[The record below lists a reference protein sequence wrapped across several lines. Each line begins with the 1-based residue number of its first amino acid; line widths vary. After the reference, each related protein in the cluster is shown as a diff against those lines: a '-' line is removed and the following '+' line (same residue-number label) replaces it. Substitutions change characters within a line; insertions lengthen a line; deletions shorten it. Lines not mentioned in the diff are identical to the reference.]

1 MAVINNFYPPL
12 IDTYMP
18 AFVVSNVGAGT
29 CRVYFSISEYNS
41 LSDIKNAQITVSNQ
55 NTNLSVL
62 DITKYPSEIMLK
74 NIQTDNIKTTPD
86 KYYIE
91 ITNTD
96 LKNSKFDIDIYYKV
110 QIRFTHTSASN
121 ISLNTPQ
128 QLDSWLAENLDKFS
142 EWSSVCLITGISQPT
157 MAAAGFSINQSGQ
170 ISWSNTNTNLIGTL
184 TFADE
189 NENETLKDY
198 QVKLFDNSNNLL
210 TDSGILYANN
220 YNNPNSFIYKFKYNF
235 EVNKSYYFTIYYT
248 TKNLY
253 KNNTTINFTVVQDS
267 AAALDFALTPTL
279 DEENS
284 YINLSLK
291 RSSSTSF
298 TGDVVIRRTSSETD
312 FTIWEDLFK
321 ISFTN
326 VTNVKEEFKDMTIKS
341 GVWYKYYIQKIESG
355 GIRGQASNP
364 TKALMTIFNDMFLT
378 SKDQQ
383 LRLQF
388 DPSVSS
394 FKENIDETMIQTL
407 GSKYPFI
414 RRNGNIR
421 YAQFPIGGLISFLMD
436 PEKIFVSEDD
446 LYGAH
451 KRTYEKYN
459 ETNKINEYKDFIYE
473 KAFRDAV
480 KDYLY
485 KDDIKLFRSAT
496 EGNYLVKLTDV
507 SFSPKPELGR
517 MIWSFAAT
525 ATEIAEDTVD
535 NYELYNIIPER
546 S

>member
-41 LSDIKNAQITVSNQ
+41 LSDIKNAQITISNQ

-62 DITKYPSEIMLK
+62 DLTKYPSEIMLK
-74 NIQTDNIKTTPD
+74 NIQTDNTKTTPD

-91 ITNTD
+91 IVNTD
-96 LKNSKFDIDIYYKV
+96 LKNSKFEIDIYYKV
-110 QIRFTHTSASN
+110 QIRFTHTSATN
-121 ISLNTPQ
+121 KSLDTPQ
-128 QLDSWLAENLDKFS
+128 QLDSWLAANLDKFS

-157 MAAAGFSINQSGQ
+157 MSAAGFSINEQGQ
-170 ISWSNTNTNLIGTL
+170 ISWSNANTNLIGTL
-184 TFADE
+184 KFANE
-189 NENETLKDY
+189 NEIETLKDY
-198 QVKLFDNSNNLL
+198 QVKLFDSNNNLL

-235 EVNKSYYFTIYYT
+235 EVDKSYYFIIYYT

-267 AAALDFALTPTL
+267 AAALDFSLTASV

-284 YINLSLK
+284 YMKLILK
-291 RSSSTSF
+291 RYSDTTF
-298 TGDVVIRRTSSETD
+298 TGDIIIRRASSETD

-326 VTNVKEEFKDMTIKS
+326 ITNIKKELKDMTIKS
-341 GVWYKYYIQKIESG
+341 GVWYQYYIQKIEND
-355 GIRGQASNP
+355 GIRGQASTP
-364 TKALMTIFNDMFLT
+364 TKVTMTIFNDMFLT
-378 SKDQQ
+378 TNGKQ

-388 DPSVSS
+388 DPNISS
-394 FKENIDETMIQTL
+394 FRENIPEVLIETI
-407 GSKYPFI
+407 GSKYPFV
-414 RRNGNIR
+414 RRNGNVR
-421 YAQFPIGGLISFLMD
+421 YSQFPIGGLISFLMD
-436 PEKIFVSEDD
+436 PSELFISEEE
-446 LYGAH
+446 LYGSH
-451 KRTYEKYN
+451 KRIYEKYN
-459 ETNKINEYKDFIYE
+459 RTNKINEYRDFIYE

-480 KDYLY
+480 MDYLY
-485 KDDIKLFRSAT
+485 NDDIKLFRSAT

-517 MIWSFAAT
+517 MIWSFSAT
-525 ATEIAEDTVD
+525 ATEIAEDTID
-535 NYELYNIIPER
+535 NYELYNIIPKR